1 MDERHFPSTRSASSE
16 KAATPALLL

>member
-1 MDERHFPSTRSASSE
+1 MDERHFPNTRIASSE